1 MTDANR
7 ADAQTELKKVISEA
21 FAAQALW
28 TTDWAAVQL
37 QSLQPKPPPVL
48 NSLKRKTTEHPTSS
62 KKAKKAQKHLQNMG
76 AYGYPT
82 TTTTASSAF
91 DPNDQAALE
100 RRAAR
105 FAVEPERKKTL
116 QVSGGS
122 GISNGAGPSLPKAN
136 LHRGH
141 LFESKSLLS
150 RSASPYGLD
159 AAAADDPEADP
170 VRGTPHG
177 RVLSHA

>member
-1 MTDANR
+1 LTDILWVQSATQ
-7 ADAQTELKKVISEA
+7 APTSSEQSQTEDVRKEHFFPSDRAK
-21 FAAQALW
+21 
-28 TTDWAAVQL
+28 QL
-37 QSLQPKPPPVL
+37 HRMEQ
-48 NSLKRKTTEHPTSS
+48 PTSS

-76 AYGYPT
+76 AYGYHT
-82 TTTTASSAF
+82 TTTTTSSAF

-105 FAVEPERKKTL
+105 FALEPERKKTL
-116 QVSGGS
+116 QVSGGA

-136 LHRGH
+136 LQRGH

-177 RVLSHA
+177 RALSHA